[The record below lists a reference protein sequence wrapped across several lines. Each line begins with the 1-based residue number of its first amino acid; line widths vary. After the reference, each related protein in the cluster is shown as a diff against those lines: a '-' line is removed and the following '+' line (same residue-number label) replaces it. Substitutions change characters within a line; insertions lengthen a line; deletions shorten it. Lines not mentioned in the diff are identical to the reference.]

1 MMMEE
6 YLFFSSSTALI
17 FIHLIALKF
26 FSLSLF
32 EAMRSSRWSGFVGLK
47 VVGMPCTR
55 TAYVSAFKVSLLEN
69 DGSQSSNFFLNA
81 SAWLG
86 DSRWRIKSLNVCL
99 WIDFTST
106 VDLLVSLTLTC
117 FAFRWQFRAIR
128 RRGVVISVSAG

>member
-32 EAMRSSRWSGFVGLK
+32 EAMSSSRWSGFVGLK

-69 DGSQSSNFFLNA
+69 DGSQSSTFFLNA